1 MEPAAEQ
8 GDAAAQHNL
17 GVMYAKGEGV
27 PQNDV
32 QAYAWWSV
40 AAAQG
45 LENAIKSKAI
55 LKKLMTPAQIAKGQ
69 ELAVDCTFTNDT
81 RARHDR

>member
-69 ELAVDCTFTNDT
+69 ELGVDCTLTNDT